1 MFMIV
6 VVYICELSL
15 CADGAAKQIPL
26 LSCQLVAWI
35 LVYTSHKHVQT
46 RFACVLLTNQS
57 IKHAAACAFTTKRGT
72 LGSAVIDNSKS
83 EQWFSIW

>member
-1 MFMIV
+1 MIV

-35 LVYTSHKHVQT
+35 HVSHVVSTIQIPLLSCQLVAWIHVSHVV
-46 RFACVLLTNQS
+46 FYNSLLKAPNQCLDY
-57 IKHAAACAFTTKRGT
+57 KPTQYLHTM
-72 LGSAVIDNSKS
+72 V
-83 EQWFSIW
+83 